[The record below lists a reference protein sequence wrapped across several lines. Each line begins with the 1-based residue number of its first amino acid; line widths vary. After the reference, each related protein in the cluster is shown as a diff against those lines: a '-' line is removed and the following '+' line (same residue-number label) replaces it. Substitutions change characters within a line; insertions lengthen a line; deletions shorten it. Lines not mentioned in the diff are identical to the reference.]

1 MSIPITAVD
10 TSLVHLQSSF
20 INHAPH
26 VAVFIGRAGS
36 ANFIAVSN
44 NNNKFN
50 APAIH
55 IVHIVNSSKWLYG
68 TYVYT
73 QSCNVNYWLKYNIR

>member
-1 MSIPITAVD
+1 MPPIGWV
-10 TSLVHLQSSF
+10 
-20 INHAPH
+20 
-26 VAVFIGRAGS
+26 GS

-44 NNNKFN
+44 NNNEFN

-73 QSCNVNYWLKYNIR
+73 QSCMQCELLAKI